1 MQCATNPMQTQR
13 DITLLQAEA
22 DNDDESY
29 FRLLI
34 NGSVR
39 YITIA
44 QGIWS
49 TDDMCFGPS
58 LATILPDLPTGNWND
73 GLVVKHPETGKP
85 YFARATRTSFP
96 GVENT
101 WHNTFV
107 DYMDLGESRRL
118 RSGVYEVKC
127 PQFEELV
134 VVKFARFDWE
144 IRYMEGDTAAYR
156 LIEGYDIGPRFLG
169 HLTEDGRVIGF
180 VMERIANARHAGP
193 QDLDICQQTLARLHA
208 LGIRHGDVNRFNFLI
223 RGGKAILFDFDTARK
238 CDDPKLLAE
247 ELRNLQEAL
256 ESSSDK
262 GDRKSVV

>member
-1 MQCATNPMQTQR
+1 MEYTNTPMQDQR
-13 DITLLQAEA
+13 SITLLQAEA

-58 LATILPDLPTGNWND
+58 LATILPDLPTGDWNN
-73 GLVVKHPETGKP
+73 GLVNKHPETGEP

-107 DYMDLGESRRL
+107 DYMDLGEIRRL
-118 RSGVYEVKC
+118 RTGVYEVKC

-144 IRYMEGDTAAYR
+144 IGYMEGETAGYQS
-156 LIEGYDIGPRFLG
+156 IEGCEIGPRFLG

-180 VMERIANARHAGP
+180 LMERIANARHAGP
-193 QDLDICQQTLARLHA
+193 QDLDICQGTLARLHA
-208 LGIRHGDVNRFNFLI
+208 LGIKHGDVNRFNFLI
-223 RGGKAILFDFDTARK
+223 RDSRAILIDFDTARK
-238 CDDPKLLAE
+238 CDDSNLLAE
-247 ELRNLQEAL
+247 ELRSLQEAL
-256 ESSSDK
+256 ESSSTK
-262 GDRKSVV
+262 GGGGYLC